1 MPQHPHRQSQSSR
14 SGAPRRRR
22 PAVQEHRARHSAA
35 SGPLATSLLGVTGL
49 SLPILDGI
57 PHELRSAATNRR
69 AAAVAALMIQAGVL
83 DWRTWTPAT
92 DAFDWLATSLQSI
105 CPQTPHL
112 FFHLSI
118 QLQDEGSPDWI
129 FVEIVPTAAGHVE
142 LKPILQPLAKLD
154 FRLASTFAHLFTD
167 ACRFGRAYNLFEA
180 TQHLEELRE
189 WQDEDP
195 DYEVPQIPMPEDLTA
210 IAKTKPL
217 PLPQARQQLLN
228 LPLATRRQWDLLLAT
243 RRLASDP
250 MHFLL
255 PAPVDDYLTDRGD
268 CAPFLLAAW
277 EKDDGI
283 TTCFDDLA
291 QRLNEL
297 EFYPTWIGAFRLDDP
312 QGAHQVFRQARR
324 FITWQT
330 AMDQLL
336 EAMHAE

>member
-1 MPQHPHRQSQSSR
+1 M
-14 SGAPRRRR
+14 
-22 PAVQEHRARHSAA
+22 
-35 SGPLATSLLGVTGL
+35 
-49 SLPILDGI
+49 
-57 PHELRSAATNRR
+57 
-69 AAAVAALMIQAGVL
+69 
-83 DWRTWTPAT
+83 
-92 DAFDWLATSLQSI
+92 
-105 CPQTPHL
+105 
-112 FFHLSI
+112 
-118 QLQDEGSPDWI
+118 
-129 FVEIVPTAAGHVE
+129 
-142 LKPILQPLAKLD
+142 
-154 FRLASTFAHLFTD
+154 
-167 ACRFGRAYNLFEA
+167 
-180 TQHLEELRE
+180 QHLEELRE

-195 DYEVPQIPMPEDLTA
+195 EYEVPQIPIPEDLIT
-210 IAKTKPL
+210 ITKTKPL
-217 PLPQARQQLLN
+217 PLPQVRPHLPK

-243 RRLASDP
+243 RRLASGP
-250 MHFLL
+250 MRFLL

-297 EFYPTWIGAFRLDDP
+297 EFYPTWIGAFRVDDP

>member
-1 MPQHPHRQSQSSR
+1 
-14 SGAPRRRR
+14 
-22 PAVQEHRARHSAA
+22 
-35 SGPLATSLLGVTGL
+35 
-49 SLPILDGI
+49 
-57 PHELRSAATNRR
+57 
-69 AAAVAALMIQAGVL
+69 MIQAGVL
-83 DWRTWTPAT
+83 DWRKWTPGA
-92 DAFDWLATSLQSI
+92 DAFDWLATALQSV

-118 QLQDEGSPDWI
+118 QLQDEGYPDWI
-129 FVEIVPTAAGHVE
+129 FVEIVPTAAGYVE
-142 LKPILQPLAKLD
+142 LKPILQPLAKRD
-154 FRLASTFAHLFTD
+154 PRLASTFAHLFTD
-167 ACRFGRAYNLFEA
+167 ACRFGRAYSLIEA
-180 TQHLEELRE
+180 MQHIEELRE

-195 DYEVPQIPMPEDLTA
+195 DYEVPQILMPEDLTA
-210 IAKTKPL
+210 ITKTKPL
-217 PLPQARQQLLN
+217 SRQQARQYLPK

-243 RRLASDP
+243 RRLAIGP

-255 PAPVDDYLTDRGD
+255 PEPVDDYLTDRGD

-312 QGAHQVFRQARR
+312 QGAHQVFRQTQR
-324 FITWQT
+324 FINWQT